1 MSRTRSPLFILV
13 RDEFAGF
20 AKSKVM
26 LVLWFLMPAISIL
39 GYLALPAALTA
50 RQSDGFTITAT
61 MAMSAITSSLSGTIA
76 GIMVA
81 VDLVS
86 ERNRKVY
93 DLFVIRPMRRE
104 TIIWSKFFAVLACVA
119 IACVIAITA
128 GIVLDVARGTAPDA
142 KLLYE
147 VVKAFAQLACVVALS
162 AAAGVFFG
170 ILSRGSIVAAVIL
183 VFQLVGFFQ
192 YLPLLPGILGVM
204 PERFWFWM
212 LASLVVS
219 ALLVHAAAVMFRRAE
234 L

>member
-1 MSRTRSPLFILV
+1 MPNRSALFILV
-13 RDEFAGF
+13 RDELVGF

-26 LVLWFLMPAISIL
+26 FVLWFLMPAIAIV
-39 GYLALPAALTA
+39 GYLALPAVLTT
-50 RQSDGFTITAT
+50 RTSDGFAITAT
-61 MAMSAITSSLSGTIA
+61 MAMSAITSTLSGTIA

-81 VDLVS
+81 VDIVS

-104 TIIWSKFFAVLACVA
+104 TIMWSKFFAVVACVV
-119 IACVIAITA
+119 IACIIAITA
-128 GIVLDVARGTAPDA
+128 GVVIDLVRDTTPDA
-142 KLLYE
+142 RMLYDL
-147 VVKAFAQLACVVALS
+147 VKAFAQLACVVALS
-162 AAAGVFFG
+162 AATGVFFG
-170 ILSRGSIVAAVIL
+170 VLSRGSIVAAVIL

-212 LASLVVS
+212 LASLAVS
-219 ALLVHAAAVMFRRAE
+219 ALLVQAAAVMFRRAE